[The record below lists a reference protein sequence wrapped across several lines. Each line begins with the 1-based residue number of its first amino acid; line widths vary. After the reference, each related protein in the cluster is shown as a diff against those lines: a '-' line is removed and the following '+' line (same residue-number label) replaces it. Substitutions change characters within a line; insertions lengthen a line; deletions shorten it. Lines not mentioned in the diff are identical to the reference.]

1 MFDYII
7 HAIQKSIPDAEVTIR
22 DPRNDGVHLAA
33 TVISKEFEGKSLV
46 GQHRMVMNALKE
58 EFKGDLHA
66 LSLTTKV
73 KKDQTENDTE

>member
-7 HAIQKSIPDAEVTIR
+7 EAIKKAIPDAEVIIR

-33 TVISKEFEGKSLV
+33 TVISKEFEGKGLV
-46 GQHRMVMNALKE
+46 AQHRMVMNALKE
-58 EFKGDLHA
+58 EFKEDLHA

-73 KKDQTENDTE
+73 KKEE